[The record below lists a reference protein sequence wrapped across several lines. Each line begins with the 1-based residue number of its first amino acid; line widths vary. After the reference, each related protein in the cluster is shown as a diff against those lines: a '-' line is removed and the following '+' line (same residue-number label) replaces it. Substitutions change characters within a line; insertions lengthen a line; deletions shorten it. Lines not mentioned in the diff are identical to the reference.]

1 MKKVSLLICGTM
13 LMVIL
18 SGCGSNTASKTETI
32 VTMDVN
38 PSIQFELNQ
47 DDEVVGISA
56 GNEDA
61 KKILEKVDVEDDD
74 ANKAVDKIV
83 DSLVDEGHLSTEN
96 NTVLLSVDNDDDDK
110 RIELE
115 QKLGETIQSSLK
127 ENSIDGA
134 IFSQDMDIDDDVESL
149 IKKYD
154 ISYGKA
160 TLIEKILDENDD
172 NQKAYKVEDLVKLNA
187 QELIMIYQSMER
199 KDDDDILL
207 GSVSTSKYIT
217 SDEALA
223 VALSDAGLAQNQITD
238 LEIDYDIENG
248 VLTYEIEFKGNGKE
262 YEYEI
267 NAFKGVI
274 EREIES
280 ASSSPAIPA
289 VTPNASSNSGGG
301 NYDDSDYGPNNDG
314 VTNYD
319 DTDYGP
325 NNDGVTN
332 YDDTDYGPNND
343 GVTNYDDTDYGPNND
358 GVTNY
363 DDTDYGPNNDGV
375 TNYDDTDY
383 GPNNDGVTNYDDTDY
398 GPNNDGVTDYDDN
411 DDDGDTNYDDT
422 DYDD

>member
-110 RIELE
+110 RVELE

-223 VALSDAGLAQNQITD
+223 VALSDAGLAQNQIAD

-267 NAFKGVI
+267 NASKGVI

-280 ASSSPAIPA
+280 ASSSPATPA

-301 NYDDSDYGPNNDG
+301 NYDDS
-314 VTNYD
+314 
-319 DTDYGP
+319 
-325 NNDGVTN
+325 
-332 YDDTDYGPNND
+332 
-343 GVTNYDDTDYGPNND
+343 DYGPNND

>member
-1 MKKVSLLICGTM
+1 MKKVSLLICGAM

-61 KKILEKVDVEDDD
+61 KKILEKVEVEDDD

-280 ASSSPAIPA
+280 ASSSPATPA

-301 NYDDSDYGPNNDG
+301 NYDDS
-314 VTNYD
+314 
-319 DTDYGP
+319 
-325 NNDGVTN
+325 
-332 YDDTDYGPNND
+332 
-343 GVTNYDDTDYGPNND
+343 DYGPNND

>member
-172 NQKAYKVEDLVKLNA
+172 NQKVYKVEDLVKLNA

-267 NAFKGVI
+267 NASKGVI

-280 ASSSPAIPA
+280 VSSSPATPA
-289 VTPNASSNSGGG
+289 VTPNTSSNSGGG
-301 NYDDSDYGPNNDG
+301 NYDDS
-314 VTNYD
+314 
-319 DTDYGP
+319 
-325 NNDGVTN
+325 
-332 YDDTDYGPNND
+332 DYGPNND

>member
-1 MKKVSLLICGTM
+1 MKKVSLLICGAM

-110 RIELE
+110 RVELE

-223 VALSDAGLAQNQITD
+223 VALSDAGLAQNQIAD

-267 NAFKGVI
+267 NASKGVI

-280 ASSSPAIPA
+280 ASSSPATPA
-289 VTPNASSNSGGG
+289 VTPNTSSNSGGG
-301 NYDDSDYGPNNDG
+301 NYDDS
-314 VTNYD
+314 
-319 DTDYGP
+319 
-325 NNDGVTN
+325 
-332 YDDTDYGPNND
+332 
-343 GVTNYDDTDYGPNND
+343 DYGPNND

>member
-1 MKKVSLLICGTM
+1 MKKVSLLICGAM

-74 ANKAVDKIV
+74 ANKAVNKIV

-199 KDDDDILL
+199 KDDDILL

-223 VALSDAGLAQNQITD
+223 VALSDAGLAQNQIAD

-267 NAFKGVI
+267 NASKGVI

-280 ASSSPAIPA
+280 ASSSPATPA

-301 NYDDSDYGPNNDG
+301 NYDDS
-314 VTNYD
+314 
-319 DTDYGP
+319 
-325 NNDGVTN
+325 
-332 YDDTDYGPNND
+332 
-343 GVTNYDDTDYGPNND
+343 DYGPNND

>member
-1 MKKVSLLICGTM
+1 MKKVSLLICGAM

-74 ANKAVDKIV
+74 ANKAVDEIV

-223 VALSDAGLAQNQITD
+223 VALSDAGLAQNQIAD

-267 NAFKGVI
+267 NASKGVI

-280 ASSSPAIPA
+280 ASSSPATPA
-289 VTPNASSNSGGG
+289 VTPNTSSNSGGG
-301 NYDDSDYGPNNDG
+301 NYDDS
-314 VTNYD
+314 
-319 DTDYGP
+319 
-325 NNDGVTN
+325 
-332 YDDTDYGPNND
+332 
-343 GVTNYDDTDYGPNND
+343 DYGPNND

>member
-1 MKKVSLLICGTM
+1 MKKVSLLICGAM

-74 ANKAVDKIV
+74 ANKAVDIIV

-280 ASSSPAIPA
+280 ASSSPATPA
-289 VTPNASSNSGGG
+289 VTPNTSSNSGGG
-301 NYDDSDYGPNNDG
+301 NYDDS
-314 VTNYD
+314 
-319 DTDYGP
+319 
-325 NNDGVTN
+325 
-332 YDDTDYGPNND
+332 DYGPNND

>member
-47 DDEVVGISA
+47 NDEVVGISA

-223 VALSDAGLAQNQITD
+223 VALSDAGLAQNQIAD

-267 NAFKGVI
+267 NASKGVI

-280 ASSSPAIPA
+280 ASSSPATPA

-301 NYDDSDYGPNNDG
+301 NYDDS
-314 VTNYD
+314 
-319 DTDYGP
+319 
-325 NNDGVTN
+325 
-332 YDDTDYGPNND
+332 DYGPNND

>member
-1 MKKVSLLICGTM
+1 MKKVSLLICGAM

-223 VALSDAGLAQNQITD
+223 VALSDAGLAQNQIAD

-267 NAFKGVI
+267 NASKGVI

-280 ASSSPAIPA
+280 ASSSPATPA
-289 VTPNASSNSGGG
+289 VTPNTSSNSGGG
-301 NYDDSDYGPNNDG
+301 NYDDS
-314 VTNYD
+314 
-319 DTDYGP
+319 
-325 NNDGVTN
+325 
-332 YDDTDYGPNND
+332 
-343 GVTNYDDTDYGPNND
+343 
-358 GVTNY
+358 
-363 DDTDYGPNNDGV
+363 DYGPNNDGV

>member
-223 VALSDAGLAQNQITD
+223 VALSDAGLAQNQIAD

-267 NAFKGVI
+267 NASKGVI

-280 ASSSPAIPA
+280 ASSSPATPA

-301 NYDDSDYGPNNDG
+301 NYDDS
-314 VTNYD
+314 
-319 DTDYGP
+319 
-325 NNDGVTN
+325 
-332 YDDTDYGPNND
+332 
-343 GVTNYDDTDYGPNND
+343 DYGPNND

>member
-223 VALSDAGLAQNQITD
+223 VALSDAGLAQNQIID

-267 NAFKGVI
+267 NASKGVI

-280 ASSSPAIPA
+280 ASSSPATPA
-289 VTPNASSNSGGG
+289 VTPNTSSNSGGG
-301 NYDDSDYGPNNDG
+301 NYDDS
-314 VTNYD
+314 
-319 DTDYGP
+319 
-325 NNDGVTN
+325 
-332 YDDTDYGPNND
+332 DYGPNND

>member
-199 KDDDDILL
+199 KDDNDILL

-217 SDEALA
+217 IDEALA

-267 NAFKGVI
+267 NASKGVI

-280 ASSSPAIPA
+280 ASSSPATPA
-289 VTPNASSNSGGG
+289 VTPNTSSNSGGG

-343 GVTNYDDTDYGPNND
+343 GVTNYDN
-358 GVTNY
+358 
-363 DDTDYGPNNDGV
+363 
-375 TNYDDTDY
+375 
-383 GPNNDGVTNYDDTDY
+383 TDY

>member
-1 MKKVSLLICGTM
+1 MKKVSLLICGAM

-47 DDEVVGISA
+47 NDEVVGISA

-110 RIELE
+110 RVELE

-223 VALSDAGLAQNQITD
+223 VALSDAGLAQNQIAD

-267 NAFKGVI
+267 NASKGVI

-280 ASSSPAIPA
+280 ASSSPATPA
-289 VTPNASSNSGGG
+289 VTPNTSSNSGGG
-301 NYDDSDYGPNNDG
+301 NYDDS
-314 VTNYD
+314 
-319 DTDYGP
+319 
-325 NNDGVTN
+325 
-332 YDDTDYGPNND
+332 DYGPNND

>member
-1 MKKVSLLICGTM
+1 MKKVSLLICGAM

-47 DDEVVGISA
+47 NDEVVGISA

-110 RIELE
+110 RVELE

-223 VALSDAGLAQNQITD
+223 VALSDAGLAQNQIAD

-267 NAFKGVI
+267 NASKGVI

-280 ASSSPAIPA
+280 ASSSPATPA
-289 VTPNASSNSGGG
+289 VTPNTSSNSGGG
-301 NYDDSDYGPNNDG
+301 NYDDS
-314 VTNYD
+314 
-319 DTDYGP
+319 
-325 NNDGVTN
+325 
-332 YDDTDYGPNND
+332 
-343 GVTNYDDTDYGPNND
+343 DYGPNND

>member
-199 KDDDDILL
+199 KDDNDILL

-217 SDEALA
+217 IDEALA

-267 NAFKGVI
+267 NASKGVI

-280 ASSSPAIPA
+280 ASSSPATPA
-289 VTPNASSNSGGG
+289 VTPNTSSNSGGG
-301 NYDDSDYGPNNDG
+301 NYDDS
-314 VTNYD
+314 
-319 DTDYGP
+319 DYGP

>member
-1 MKKVSLLICGTM
+1 MKKVSLLICGAM

-223 VALSDAGLAQNQITD
+223 VALSDAGLAQNQIAD

-267 NAFKGVI
+267 NASKGVI

-280 ASSSPAIPA
+280 ASSSPATPA

-343 GVTNYDDTDYGPNND
+343 GVTNYDDI
-358 GVTNY
+358 
-363 DDTDYGPNNDGV
+363 
-375 TNYDDTDY
+375 DY

>member
-1 MKKVSLLICGTM
+1 MKKVSLLICGAM

-74 ANKAVDKIV
+74 ANKAVDEIV

-267 NAFKGVI
+267 NASKGVI

-280 ASSSPAIPA
+280 ASSSPATPA
-289 VTPNASSNSGGG
+289 VTPNTSSNSGGG
-301 NYDDSDYGPNNDG
+301 NYDDS
-314 VTNYD
+314 
-319 DTDYGP
+319 
-325 NNDGVTN
+325 
-332 YDDTDYGPNND
+332 DYGPNND

>member
-1 MKKVSLLICGTM
+1 MKKVSLLICGAM

-223 VALSDAGLAQNQITD
+223 VALSDAGLAQNQIAD

-267 NAFKGVI
+267 NASKGVI

-280 ASSSPAIPA
+280 ASSSPATPA
-289 VTPNASSNSGGG
+289 VTPNTSSNSGGG
-301 NYDDSDYGPNNDG
+301 NYDDS
-314 VTNYD
+314 
-319 DTDYGP
+319 
-325 NNDGVTN
+325 
-332 YDDTDYGPNND
+332 
-343 GVTNYDDTDYGPNND
+343 DYGPNND

>member
-1 MKKVSLLICGTM
+1 MKKVSLLICGAM

-74 ANKAVDKIV
+74 ANKAVDEIV

-267 NAFKGVI
+267 NASKGVI

-280 ASSSPAIPA
+280 ASSSPATPA

-301 NYDDSDYGPNNDG
+301 NYDDS
-314 VTNYD
+314 
-319 DTDYGP
+319 
-325 NNDGVTN
+325 
-332 YDDTDYGPNND
+332 
-343 GVTNYDDTDYGPNND
+343 DYGPNND

>member
-74 ANKAVDKIV
+74 ANKAVDEIV

-280 ASSSPAIPA
+280 ASSLPCSILVNHSLA
-289 VTPNASSNSGGG
+289 
-301 NYDDSDYGPNNDG
+301 
-314 VTNYD
+314 
-319 DTDYGP
+319 
-325 NNDGVTN
+325 
-332 YDDTDYGPNND
+332 
-343 GVTNYDDTDYGPNND
+343 
-358 GVTNY
+358 
-363 DDTDYGPNNDGV
+363 
-375 TNYDDTDY
+375 
-383 GPNNDGVTNYDDTDY
+383 
-398 GPNNDGVTDYDDN
+398 
-411 DDDGDTNYDDT
+411 
-422 DYDD
+422 

>member
-1 MKKVSLLICGTM
+1 MKKVSLLICGAM

-110 RIELE
+110 RVELE

-199 KDDDDILL
+199 KDDDILL

-223 VALSDAGLAQNQITD
+223 VALSDAGLAQNQIAD

-267 NAFKGVI
+267 NASKGVI

-280 ASSSPAIPA
+280 ASSSPATPA
-289 VTPNASSNSGGG
+289 VTPNTSSNSGGG
-301 NYDDSDYGPNNDG
+301 NYDDS
-314 VTNYD
+314 
-319 DTDYGP
+319 
-325 NNDGVTN
+325 
-332 YDDTDYGPNND
+332 
-343 GVTNYDDTDYGPNND
+343 DYGPNND

>member
-110 RIELE
+110 RVELE

-199 KDDDDILL
+199 KDDNDILL

-267 NAFKGVI
+267 NASKGVI

-280 ASSSPAIPA
+280 ASSSPATPA
-289 VTPNASSNSGGG
+289 VTPNTSSNSGGG
-301 NYDDSDYGPNNDG
+301 NYDDS
-314 VTNYD
+314 
-319 DTDYGP
+319 
-325 NNDGVTN
+325 
-332 YDDTDYGPNND
+332 
-343 GVTNYDDTDYGPNND
+343 DYGPNND

>member
-18 SGCGSNTASKTETI
+18 SGCGSNTASKTATI

-199 KDDDDILL
+199 KDDNDILL

-217 SDEALA
+217 IDEALA

-267 NAFKGVI
+267 NASKGVI

-280 ASSSPAIPA
+280 ASSSPATPA
-289 VTPNASSNSGGG
+289 VTPNTSSNSGGG
-301 NYDDSDYGPNNDG
+301 NYDDS
-314 VTNYD
+314 
-319 DTDYGP
+319 
-325 NNDGVTN
+325 
-332 YDDTDYGPNND
+332 
-343 GVTNYDDTDYGPNND
+343 DYGPNND

>member
-1 MKKVSLLICGTM
+1 MKKVSLLIFGAM

-267 NAFKGVI
+267 NASKGVI

-280 ASSSPAIPA
+280 ASSSPATPA
-289 VTPNASSNSGGG
+289 VTPNTSSNSGGG
-301 NYDDSDYGPNNDG
+301 NYDDS
-314 VTNYD
+314 
-319 DTDYGP
+319 
-325 NNDGVTN
+325 
-332 YDDTDYGPNND
+332 DYGPNND

>member
-47 DDEVVGISA
+47 NDEVVGISA

-74 ANKAVDKIV
+74 ANKAVDEIV

-267 NAFKGVI
+267 NASKGVI

-280 ASSSPAIPA
+280 ASSSPATPA

-301 NYDDSDYGPNNDG
+301 NYDDS
-314 VTNYD
+314 
-319 DTDYGP
+319 
-325 NNDGVTN
+325 
-332 YDDTDYGPNND
+332 DYGPNND

>member
-199 KDDDDILL
+199 KDDNDILL

-223 VALSDAGLAQNQITD
+223 VALSDAGLAQNQIAD

-267 NAFKGVI
+267 NASKGVI

-280 ASSSPAIPA
+280 ASSSPATPA

-301 NYDDSDYGPNNDG
+301 NYDDS
-314 VTNYD
+314 
-319 DTDYGP
+319 
-325 NNDGVTN
+325 
-332 YDDTDYGPNND
+332 DYGPNND

>member
-1 MKKVSLLICGTM
+1 MKKVSLLICGAM

-74 ANKAVDKIV
+74 ANKAVDEIV

-223 VALSDAGLAQNQITD
+223 VALSDAGLAQNQIAD

-267 NAFKGVI
+267 NASKGVI

-280 ASSSPAIPA
+280 ASSSPATPA
-289 VTPNASSNSGGG
+289 VTPNTSSNSGGG
-301 NYDDSDYGPNNDG
+301 NYDDS
-314 VTNYD
+314 
-319 DTDYGP
+319 
-325 NNDGVTN
+325 
-332 YDDTDYGPNND
+332 DYGPNND

>member
-1 MKKVSLLICGTM
+1 MKKVSLLICGAM

-47 DDEVVGISA
+47 NDEVVGISA

-110 RIELE
+110 RVELE

-267 NAFKGVI
+267 NASKGVI

-280 ASSSPAIPA
+280 ASSSPATPA

-301 NYDDSDYGPNNDG
+301 NYDDS
-314 VTNYD
+314 
-319 DTDYGP
+319 
-325 NNDGVTN
+325 
-332 YDDTDYGPNND
+332 DYGPNND

>member
-18 SGCGSNTASKTETI
+18 SGCGSNTASKTATI

-267 NAFKGVI
+267 NASKGVI

-280 ASSSPAIPA
+280 ASSSPATPA
-289 VTPNASSNSGGG
+289 VTPNTSSNSGGG
-301 NYDDSDYGPNNDG
+301 NYDDS
-314 VTNYD
+314 
-319 DTDYGP
+319 
-325 NNDGVTN
+325 
-332 YDDTDYGPNND
+332 
-343 GVTNYDDTDYGPNND
+343 DYGPNND

>member
-267 NAFKGVI
+267 NASKGVI

-280 ASSSPAIPA
+280 ASSSPATPA
-289 VTPNASSNSGGG
+289 VTPNTSSNSGGG
-301 NYDDSDYGPNNDG
+301 NYDDS
-314 VTNYD
+314 
-319 DTDYGP
+319 
-325 NNDGVTN
+325 
-332 YDDTDYGPNND
+332 
-343 GVTNYDDTDYGPNND
+343 DYGPNND

>member
-47 DDEVVGISA
+47 NDEVVGISA

-267 NAFKGVI
+267 NASKGVI

-280 ASSSPAIPA
+280 ASSSPATPA

-301 NYDDSDYGPNNDG
+301 NYDDS
-314 VTNYD
+314 
-319 DTDYGP
+319 
-325 NNDGVTN
+325 
-332 YDDTDYGPNND
+332 
-343 GVTNYDDTDYGPNND
+343 DYGPNND

>member
-199 KDDDDILL
+199 KDDNDILL

-217 SDEALA
+217 IDEALA

-267 NAFKGVI
+267 NASKGVI

-280 ASSSPAIPA
+280 ASSSPATPA
-289 VTPNASSNSGGG
+289 VTPNTSSNSGGG

-375 TNYDDTDY
+375 TDY
-383 GPNNDGVTNYDDTDY
+383 
-398 GPNNDGVTDYDDN
+398 
-411 DDDGDTNYDDT
+411 DDGDTNYDDT

>member
-207 GSVSTSKYIT
+207 GSVSTSKYST

-223 VALSDAGLAQNQITD
+223 VALSDAGLAQNQIAD

-267 NAFKGVI
+267 NASKGVI

-280 ASSSPAIPA
+280 ASSSPATPA
-289 VTPNASSNSGGG
+289 VTPNTSSNSGGG
-301 NYDDSDYGPNNDG
+301 NYDDS
-314 VTNYD
+314 
-319 DTDYGP
+319 
-325 NNDGVTN
+325 
-332 YDDTDYGPNND
+332 
-343 GVTNYDDTDYGPNND
+343 DYGPNND

>member
-223 VALSDAGLAQNQITD
+223 VALSDAGLAQNQIAD

-267 NAFKGVI
+267 NASKGVI

-280 ASSSPAIPA
+280 ASSSPATPA

-301 NYDDSDYGPNNDG
+301 NYDDS
-314 VTNYD
+314 
-319 DTDYGP
+319 
-325 NNDGVTN
+325 
-332 YDDTDYGPNND
+332 DYGPNND

>member
-267 NAFKGVI
+267 NASKGVI

-280 ASSSPAIPA
+280 ASSSPATPA
-289 VTPNASSNSGGG
+289 VTPNTSSNSGGG
-301 NYDDSDYGPNNDG
+301 NYDDS
-314 VTNYD
+314 
-319 DTDYGP
+319 
-325 NNDGVTN
+325 
-332 YDDTDYGPNND
+332 DYGPNND

>member
-199 KDDDDILL
+199 KDDNDILL

-217 SDEALA
+217 IDEALA

-267 NAFKGVI
+267 NASKGVI

-280 ASSSPAIPA
+280 ASSSPATPA
-289 VTPNASSNSGGG
+289 VTPNTSSNSGGG
-301 NYDDSDYGPNNDG
+301 NYADSDYGPNNDG

-358 GVTNY
+358 GVTS
-363 DDTDYGPNNDGV
+363 
-375 TNYDDTDY
+375 
-383 GPNNDGVTNYDDTDY
+383 YDDTDY

>member
-1 MKKVSLLICGTM
+1 MKKVSLLICGAM

-47 DDEVVGISA
+47 NDEVVGISA

-110 RIELE
+110 RVELE

-267 NAFKGVI
+267 NASKGVI

-280 ASSSPAIPA
+280 ASSSPATPA
-289 VTPNASSNSGGG
+289 VTPNTSSNSGGG
-301 NYDDSDYGPNNDG
+301 NYDDS
-314 VTNYD
+314 
-319 DTDYGP
+319 
-325 NNDGVTN
+325 
-332 YDDTDYGPNND
+332 
-343 GVTNYDDTDYGPNND
+343 DYGPNND

>member
-1 MKKVSLLICGTM
+1 MKKVSLLICGAM

-110 RIELE
+110 RVELE

-223 VALSDAGLAQNQITD
+223 VALSDAGLAQNQIAD

-267 NAFKGVI
+267 NASKGVI

-280 ASSSPAIPA
+280 ASSSPATPA

-301 NYDDSDYGPNNDG
+301 NYDDS
-314 VTNYD
+314 
-319 DTDYGP
+319 
-325 NNDGVTN
+325 
-332 YDDTDYGPNND
+332 
-343 GVTNYDDTDYGPNND
+343 DYGPNND

>member
-1 MKKVSLLICGTM
+1 MKKVSLLICGAM

-267 NAFKGVI
+267 NASKGVI

-280 ASSSPAIPA
+280 ASSSPATPA

-301 NYDDSDYGPNNDG
+301 NYDDS
-314 VTNYD
+314 
-319 DTDYGP
+319 
-325 NNDGVTN
+325 
-332 YDDTDYGPNND
+332 DYGPNND

>member
-18 SGCGSNTASKTETI
+18 SGCGNNTASKTETI

-199 KDDDDILL
+199 KDDNDILL

-217 SDEALA
+217 IDEALA

-267 NAFKGVI
+267 NASKGVI

-280 ASSSPAIPA
+280 ASSSPTTPA
-289 VTPNASSNSGGG
+289 VTPNTSSNSGGG

-363 DDTDYGPNNDGV
+363 DN
-375 TNYDDTDY
+375 
-383 GPNNDGVTNYDDTDY
+383 TDY